1 MQKKHA
7 DEIIHL
13 AQKAGCNGIDLDYE
27 RVFRDPEVVPLYLQ
41 FIQVL
46 QKKTQNKQMALR
58 VLLEPNI
65 AYGKYD
71 FPAGSQYVV
80 MMYNLHGI
88 HNDAGPKADFAFIRK
103 TIQKMTSLPG
113 TPGIAL
119 STGGC
124 SWSSTGSKQ
133 FISAQEAEAL
143 AKTYR
148 VQPVRDSLS
157 DALHFSYTDADGS
170 TMVVWYADEQTVISW
185 IGTAKAF
192 GITDISIWRLGDHEK
207 TYYYQLAA
215 GGES

>member
-1 MQKKHA
+1 
-7 DEIIHL
+7 
-13 AQKAGCNGIDLDYE
+13 
-27 RVFRDPEVVPLYLQ
+27 
-41 FIQVL
+41 
-46 QKKTQNKQMALR
+46 MALR

-133 FISAQEAEAL
+133 FISAQ
-143 AKTYR
+143 
-148 VQPVRDSLS
+148 
-157 DALHFSYTDADGS
+157 
-170 TMVVWYADEQTVISW
+170 
-185 IGTAKAF
+185 
-192 GITDISIWRLGDHEK
+192 
-207 TYYYQLAA
+207 
-215 GGES
+215 